1 MTTSLSGCFGEQ
13 NVEGSEDSA
22 LYDVYPEPWER
33 SQMQYDDSDIYSRVS
48 VNGSYAID
56 AVQSIFVPVP
66 TITAADGGSG
76 ITGNAEV
83 HLGLWLPVIEGCD
96 WTSANLSAECQV
108 PVIAEVGPYYNDGDV
123 DALTPADRLGKFLID
138 F

>member
-1 MTTSLSGCFGEQ
+1 MNFRPWLILFVLMTTSLSGCFGEQ
-13 NVEGSEDSA
+13 NVEESEDSA

-56 AVQSIFVPVP
+56 AVQSVFVPVP

-83 HLGLWLPVIEGCD
+83 HLGPVSYTHLTLPTILLV
-96 WTSANLSAECQV
+96 
-108 PVIAEVGPYYNDGDV
+108 
-123 DALTPADRLGKFLID
+123 
-138 F
+138 